1 MHCIA
6 AAIPLDYITYNSI
19 SLSTF
24 FSSVQQKAFAFAISN
39 GKMWSHLQHLSNGLF
54 CAHYLRIDNNFR
66 FIGRNK
72 KTDRILTMHCYGIS
86 QVQVIEPIKSSLKF
100 VEQMEKSK

>member
-1 MHCIA
+1 MEKCGRICN
-6 AAIPLDYITYNSI
+6 TYRMDFFAHIIYASI
-19 SLSTF
+19 IISASLAE
-24 FSSVQQKAFAFAISN
+24 VKQ
-39 GKMWSHLQHLSNGLF
+39 
-54 CAHYLRIDNNFR
+54 
-66 FIGRNK
+66 K